1 MAEQSPND
9 AAQLERYR
17 EYLHLLARLQL
28 DAGLQG
34 KVDVSG
40 VVQQT
45 LLEAHQDMRQAKD
58 QSADERRAW
67 LGRILANNLL
77 DEVRKFRTQGRDVNR
92 EQALDALAASSSRL
106 ESWLAAEQSSPSQQA
121 MRNERLLALAEAL
134 AQLPAE
140 QRQALEMH
148 HFQGQP
154 LKEIAKQ
161 MQRSKGAVA
170 ALLFRGVQGLR
181 KLLTQDVG

>member
-1 MAEQSPND
+1 MAAPSANQ

-28 DAGLQG
+28 DAGLRG
-34 KVDVSG
+34 KVDISG

-45 LLEAHQDMRQAKD
+45 LLEAYQNLKELPR
-58 QSADERRAW
+58 QSAEERCAW
-67 LGRILANNLL
+67 LRRILANNLL
-77 DEVRKFRTQGRDVNR
+77 DEARKFRTRGRDVER
-92 EQALDALAASSSRL
+92 EQAIDAVEGSSARL
-106 ESWLAAEQSSPSQQA
+106 QSWLASEQTSPSGQA

-134 AQLPAE
+134 TQLPAE

-148 HFQGQP
+148 HFQGMP
-154 LKEIAKQ
+154 LKEIAKK

-170 ALLFRGVQGLR
+170 ALLFRGIKALR
-181 KLLTQDVG
+181 KMLNE